1 MNMVDL
7 FKRSGSLWIK
17 KISEILIAREYL
29 GKTHQDI
36 HQTFM
41 KKLSEFKTIIV
52 IWNVDKAV

>member
-7 FKRSGSLWIK
+7 FTRSGSLWIK

-52 IWNVDKAV
+52 I